1 MKSSARKQ
9 VKAGRKAAADNHAK
23 ASPELFPIVGIGAS
37 AGGLEAFSE
46 LLRHLPEKTGM
57 AFVLVQHLDPK
68 HGSVLQEIL
77 SRTTKIPVTEV
88 VQGMVVQPDHAY
100 VIPANT
106 NLTLKDGRL
115 QLGSRVL
122 TRGQHMPINEFFRSL
137 AESIR
142 QQAIG
147 VILSGTA
154 SDGTEGCR
162 AIKAAGG
169 ITFAQDEKSAKYDSM
184 PRNAVNAGAI
194 DFILSPKDIARQ
206 LGGISQHPYVARV
219 ASPRREGFEGMV
231 GSELNALFGLLREST
246 GVDFTNYKHTT
257 LQRRIRRRMVVH
269 KVEKLKD
276 YLRFI
281 GKKPE
286 ELDELYRDLLIHVTG
301 FFREPEAFVALRKH
315 VYPKLFEGR
324 KPDNPIRVWVA
335 GCSTGEEAYSIAI
348 TLLEYMW
355 VHSRNI
361 SQAATAIQIFATD
374 ISDTALDRA
383 RTGLYTEAAVSE
395 ISADR
400 LKRFFIRLDG
410 GFQVN
415 KSIRDMCIFAKQNLV
430 KDPPFSSL
438 DLVSCRNLLIYLGP
452 VLQRRVIPTLHYA
465 LKPSG
470 YLMLGASENL
480 GGFADHFGLV
490 DKKDK
495 IYQKRKTGARLTTY
509 FANADHLP
517 VKAGDAKLF
526 RELPAAFTVEREVE
540 HLLVNR
546 FVPAS
551 IVVNDQMEIVQFHGK
566 TGAYLQPPAGQPS
579 FSLAKMAREGLLID
593 LRAALNRAKK
603 TNTTVRKEGVRI
615 HSEEGVREVNLEVVP
630 LRGPTAHERFHVVV
644 FQDAGRKPASVE
656 DKGKRGKT
664 VKLVRSTA
672 RDTELLKREM
682 NQLRE
687 QLRSLIEEH
696 ETTREEFKSAHEEV
710 LSANEELQS
719 TNEELETAKEEL
731 QSTNEEL
738 TTLNEE
744 MQNRN
749 AELGSANNDLLNLL
763 GHVDIPVVM
772 VSNDLRIRRFTPPA
786 QKLLNLL
793 PGDIGRRLGQIR
805 PNLDL
810 EDLESLAH
818 EAIRRVT
825 PQERQ
830 VRTREG
836 GWQVLHVRPYKT
848 WDNRIEGAVISLQD
862 VDKLKRSLDQS
873 REYADT
879 IVESAREP
887 ILVLDRELQVTAA
900 NPAFY
905 RTFDVSREET
915 EKRLIYEL
923 GDGQWNIAKLRELLE
938 EIVPRNS
945 RVDDFEMSHDF
956 PHLGLRDML
965 LNARRV
971 EMQPGHPFILLAIED
986 VTEKNREGAA

>member
-1 MKSSARKQ
+1 MKSSPRKQ
-9 VKAGRKAAADNHAK
+9 VKSRRKAAPEDDAK
-23 ASPELFPIVGIGAS
+23 PSSGLFPIVGIGAS

-88 VQGMVVQPDHAY
+88 TQGVVVQPNHAY

-106 NLTLKDGRL
+106 NLTLKNGML

-122 TRGQHMPINEFFRSL
+122 TRGQHMPINDFFRSL
-137 AESIR
+137 AENAG

-169 ITFAQDEKSAKYDSM
+169 ITFAQDEESAKYDSM
-184 PRNAVNAGAI
+184 PRNAVNAGCI
-194 DFILSPKDIARQ
+194 DFILSPKDIARE

-219 ASPRREGFEGMV
+219 VSEVEGSEGMV
-231 GSELNALFGLLREST
+231 GSDLNALFGLLREST

-269 KVEKLKD
+269 KVDKLKD

-335 GCSTGEEAYSIAI
+335 GCSTGEEVYSIAI

-430 KDPPFSSL
+430 KDPPFSNL

-452 VLQRRVIPTLHYA
+452 VLQRRVIPTLHYS
-465 LKPSG
+465 LKPGG
-470 YLMLGASENL
+470 YLVLGSAENL

-495 IYQKRKTGARLTTY
+495 IYQKRRTAARLTTY
-509 FANADHLP
+509 FANSDYLP
-517 VKAGDAKLF
+517 IRADAKQP
-526 RELPAAFTVEREVE
+526 RELPAPFTVEREVE

-551 IVVNDQMEIVQFHGK
+551 IVVNDQLEIVQFHGK
-566 TGAYLQPPAGQPS
+566 TGAYLEPPAGQPS

-593 LRAALNRAKK
+593 LRAALNTAKK
-603 TNTTVRKEGVRI
+603 TNATVRKQGVRI
-615 HSEEGVREVNLEVVP
+615 QSETGTREVNLEVVP
-630 LRGPTAHERFHVVV
+630 LRGPTAHERFYVVV
-644 FQDAGRKPASVE
+644 FQDEARKSAGLE
-656 DKGKRGKT
+656 DKGRTGKT
-664 VKLVRSTA
+664 VKLARSTA
-672 RDTELLKREM
+672 RDTEILKREM

-696 ETTREEFKSAHEEV
+696 ETTTEEFKSAHEEV

-749 AELGSANNDLLNLL
+749 SELGSANNDLLNLL

-793 PGDIGRRLGQIR
+793 PGDIGRRLGEIR
-805 PNLDL
+805 PNLDV

-830 VRTREG
+830 VRTKEG

-862 VDKLKRSLDQS
+862 VDSLKRSLDQT

-879 IVESAREP
+879 IVETAREP
-887 ILVLDRELQVTAA
+887 ILVLNSSLQVTAA

-923 GDGQWNIAKLRELLE
+923 GNGQWNIPGLRELLE
-938 EIVPRNS
+938 EIVPRNC

-956 PHLGLRDML
+956 PRLGTRDML

-971 EMQPGHPFILLAIED
+971 ELQPGHPFILLAIED
-986 VTEKNREGAA
+986 VTEKRREGAA

>member
-9 VKAGRKAAADNHAK
+9 VRPRRKAAVESVTK
-23 ASPELFPIVGIGAS
+23 TSQPTFPIVGIGAS

-46 LLRHLPEKTGM
+46 LLRYLPEKTGM
-57 AFVLVQHLDPK
+57 AFVLVQHLDPR
-68 HGSVLQEIL
+68 HGSALQEIL
-77 SRTTKIPVTEV
+77 SRATKIPVTEV
-88 VQGMVVQPDHAY
+88 SQGIVVQPDHAY
-100 VIPANT
+100 VIPANK
-106 NLTLKDGRL
+106 NLTIQNGKL
-115 QLGSRVL
+115 QLGSRVV
-122 TRGQHMPINEFFRSL
+122 THGQHMPIDSFFRSL
-137 AESIR
+137 AEGSKE
-142 QQAIG
+142 QAIG

-154 SDGTEGCR
+154 SDGTDGCR

-169 ITFAQDEKSAKYDSM
+169 ITFAQDEESAKYDSM
-184 PRNAVNAGAI
+184 PRNAVNAGCI
-194 DFILSPKDIARQ
+194 DFILPPKDIARE
-206 LGGISQHPYVARV
+206 LGGLSQHPYVARAV
-219 ASPRREGFEGMV
+219 SPETEGVEGMV
-231 GSELNALFGLLREST
+231 GSDLNALFGLLRESS

-257 LQRRIRRRMVVH
+257 LHRRIRRRMTVH
-269 KVEKLKD
+269 RVEKLKD

-281 GKKPE
+281 GRNPG

-301 FFREPEAFVALRKH
+301 FFREPEAFMALRKH

-383 RTGLYTEAAVSE
+383 RTGLYTEAAVAD
-395 ISADR
+395 ISGER

-410 GFQVN
+410 GFQIN

-430 KDPPFSSL
+430 KDPPFSNL

-452 VLQRRVIPTLHYA
+452 VLQRRVIPSLHYA
-465 LKPSG
+465 LKPGG

-495 IYQKRKTGARLTTY
+495 IYQKRKTTARLTTY
-509 FANADHLP
+509 FASADYLP
-517 VKAGDAKLF
+517 IRTTESKRSRD
-526 RELPAAFTVEREVE
+526 LPAPFTVEREVE

-551 IVVNDQMEIVQFHGK
+551 IVVNDSMEIVQFHGK
-566 TGAYLQPPAGQPS
+566 TGAYLEPPAGQPS
-579 FSLAKMAREGLLID
+579 FSVAKMAREGLLVD
-593 LRAALNRAKK
+593 LRAALDAAKK
-603 TNTTVRKEGVRI
+603 SNTVVRKEGVHI
-615 HSEEGVREVNLEVVP
+615 QSESGTREISLEVVP
-630 LRGPTAHERFHVVV
+630 LRGPTAQERFYVVV
-644 FQDAGRKPASVE
+644 FQDAVPKPEPAE
-656 DKGKRGKT
+656 ATGKAGKLIK
-664 VKLVRSTA
+664 VSRPA
-672 RDTELLKREM
+672 AQENEHLKRESS
-682 NQLRE
+682 QLRE
-687 QLRSLIEEH
+687 QLRTLIEEH
-696 ETTREEFKSAHEEV
+696 ETTTEEFKAAHEEV

-793 PGDIGRRLGQIR
+793 PGDIGRRLGEIR
-805 PNLDL
+805 PNLDVD
-810 EDLESLAH
+810 DLEALAR
-818 EAIRRVT
+818 EAIRHASTHQR
-825 PQERQ
+825 E
-830 VRTREG
+830 VRTNEG

-862 VDKLKRSLDQS
+862 VDALKRTLDQT

-887 ILVLDRELQVTAA
+887 ILVLNTELQVTAA

-905 RTFDVSREET
+905 RAFEVTPEET
-915 EKRLIYEL
+915 EGRLIYEL
-923 GDGQWNIAKLRELLE
+923 GNAQWNIPKLRELLE
-938 EIVPRNS
+938 DIVPRNS
-945 RVDDFEMSHDF
+945 RVDDFEMSHEF
-956 PHLGLRDML
+956 PHLGSRQML

-971 EMQPGHPFILLAIED
+971 ELHPGHPFILLAIED
-986 VTEKNREGAA
+986 VTQKGREGAA

>member
-1 MKSSARKQ
+1 MKSSPRKQ
-9 VKAGRKAAADNHAK
+9 VKSRRKASAEGDAK
-23 ASPELFPIVGIGAS
+23 TSAGLFPIVGIGAS

-46 LLRHLPEKTGM
+46 LLHHLPEKTGM

-88 VQGMVVQPDHAY
+88 IQGVVVQPDHAY
-100 VIPANT
+100 VIPANA
-106 NLTLKDGRL
+106 NLSIKNGML
-115 QLGSRVL
+115 QLASRML
-122 TRGQHMPINEFFRSL
+122 TRGRHMPIDDFFRSL
-137 AESIR
+137 AENAG

-169 ITFAQDEKSAKYDSM
+169 ITFAQDEESAKYDSM
-184 PRNAVNAGAI
+184 PRNAVNAGCV
-194 DFILSPKDIARQ
+194 DFILSPKDIARE

-219 ASPRREGFEGMV
+219 MSPEVEGFQGMV
-231 GSELNALFGLLREST
+231 GSDLNALFGLLREST

-269 KVEKLKD
+269 KIEKLKE

-281 GKKPE
+281 GRRPE

-335 GCSTGEEAYSIAI
+335 GCSTGEEVYSIAI

-430 KDPPFSSL
+430 KDPPFSNL

-465 LKPSG
+465 LKPG
-470 YLMLGASENL
+470 AYLMLGAAENL

-495 IYQKRKTGARLTTY
+495 IYQKRKTSARLTTY
-509 FANADHLP
+509 FSNADYLP
-517 VKAGDAKLF
+517 IRAGDMKLS
-526 RELPAAFTVEREVE
+526 RELPVAFTVEREVE

-551 IVVNDQMEIVQFHGK
+551 IVVNDQLEIVQFHGK
-566 TGAYLQPPAGQPS
+566 TGAYLEPPAGQPS
-579 FSLAKMAREGLLID
+579 FSLAKMAREGLLVD
-593 LRAALNRAKK
+593 LRTALNTAKK
-603 TNTTVRKEGVRI
+603 TNGTVRKEGVQI
-615 HSEEGVREVNLEVVP
+615 QWEEGTREVNLEIVP
-630 LRGPTAHERFHVVV
+630 LRGPSAHERLYVVV
-644 FQDAGRKPASVE
+644 FQEEGRKPAISE
-656 DKGKRGKT
+656 DKGKAKT
-664 VKLVRSTA
+664 LKVIRSTA
-672 RDTELLKREM
+672 RDAELLKREM
-682 NQLRE
+682 HQLRE
-687 QLRSLIEEH
+687 QLRLLIAEH
-696 ETTREEFKSAHEEV
+696 ETTTEEFKSAHEEV

-749 AELGSANNDLLNLL
+749 SELGSANNDLLNLL

-793 PGDIGRRLGQIR
+793 PGDIGRRLGEIR
-805 PNLDL
+805 PNLDV

-818 EAIRRVT
+818 EAIRRAT
-825 PQERQ
+825 AQERQ
-830 VRTREG
+830 VRTKEG
-836 GWQVLHVRPYKT
+836 GWQMLYVRPYKT

-862 VDKLKRSLDQS
+862 VDSLKRSLDQT

-887 ILVLDRELQVTAA
+887 ILVLDSKLQVTAA

-905 RTFDVSREET
+905 RIFDVSREET

-923 GDGQWNIAKLRELLE
+923 GNGQWNIPRLRELLE

-945 RVDDFEMSHDF
+945 RVDDFEMTHDF
-956 PHLGLRDML
+956 PRLGLREMV

-986 VTEKNREGAA
+986 VTEKRRQGAA

>member
-1 MKSSARKQ
+1 MKSSARKP
-9 VKAGRKAAADNHAK
+9 VKPRRKTAAEHEVK
-23 ASPELFPIVGIGAS
+23 ISSGSFPVVGIGAS

-46 LLRHLPEKTGM
+46 LLRYLPEKTGM
-57 AFVLVQHLDPK
+57 AFVLVQHLDPR
-68 HGSVLQEIL
+68 HGSALQEIL

-88 VQGMVVQPDHAY
+88 SQGVVVQPDHAY

-106 NLTLKDGRL
+106 NLTIKNGML
-115 QLGSRVL
+115 QLGSRVV
-122 TRGQHMPINEFFRSL
+122 THGQHMPINDFFRSL
-137 AESIR
+137 AESAGH
-142 QQAIG
+142 QAIG

-162 AIKAAGG
+162 AIKRAGG
-169 ITFAQDEKSAKYDSM
+169 ITFAQDEESAKYDSM
-184 PRNAVNAGAI
+184 PRNAVNAGCI
-194 DFILSPKDIARQ
+194 DFILSPKDIAHE
-206 LGGISQHPYVARV
+206 LAGISQHPYVARV
-219 ASPRREGFEGMV
+219 VAPETEGAEGMV
-231 GSELNALFGLLREST
+231 GSDLNALFGLLREST

-257 LQRRIRRRMVVH
+257 LHRRIRRRMAVH

-281 GKKPE
+281 GKNPP

-315 VYPKLFEGR
+315 VYPKFFEGR

-395 ISADR
+395 ISAER

-410 GFQVN
+410 GFQIN

-430 KDPPFSSL
+430 KDPPFSNL

-452 VLQRRVIPTLHYA
+452 VLQRRVIPSLHYA
-465 LKPSG
+465 LKPGG

-495 IYQKRKTGARLTTY
+495 IYQKRKTTARLATY
-509 FANADHLP
+509 FA
-517 VKAGDAKLF
+517 AGDYLPIRTADSKLS
-526 RELPAAFTVEREVE
+526 RALPAAFTVEREVE

-551 IVVNDQMEIVQFHGK
+551 IVVNDSMEIVQFHGK
-566 TGAYLQPPAGQPS
+566 TGAYLEPPAGQPS
-579 FSLAKMAREGLLID
+579 FNVAKMAREGLLVD
-593 LRAALNRAKK
+593 LRAALDAAKK
-603 TNTTVRKEGVRI
+603 TNATVRKEGVQI
-615 HSEEGVREVNLEVVP
+615 QSGAGPREISIEVVP
-630 LRGPTAHERFHVVV
+630 LRGPSAHERFYVVV
-644 FQDAGRKPASVE
+644 FQDAVRRPEVLANGRKG
-656 DKGKRGKT
+656 GKIVNAART
-664 VKLVRSTA
+664 VPQE
-672 RDTELLKREM
+672 TEHLKRESS
-682 NQLRE
+682 QLRE

-696 ETTREEFKSAHEEV
+696 ETMAEEFKAAHEEV

-793 PGDIGRRLGQIR
+793 PGDIGRRLGEIR
-805 PNLDL
+805 PNLDVD
-810 EDLESLAH
+810 DLEALAR
-818 EAIRRVT
+818 EAIRHASSQQR
-825 PQERQ
+825 E
-830 VRTREG
+830 VRTNEG
-836 GWQVLHVRPYKT
+836 GWQMLHVRPYKT

-862 VDKLKRSLDQS
+862 VDALKRTLDQT

-887 ILVLDRELQVTAA
+887 FLVLNTQLEITAA

-905 RTFDVSREET
+905 RAFEVTPEET
-915 EKRLIYEL
+915 EGRLIYEL
-923 GDGQWNIAKLRELLE
+923 GNGQWNVPKLRELLE

-956 PHLGLRDML
+956 PHLGSREML

-971 EMQPGHPFILLAIED
+971 ELQPGHPFILLAIED
-986 VTEKNREGAA
+986 VTQKSREGAA

>member
-1 MKSSARKQ
+1 MKSSPRKQ
-9 VKAGRKAAADNHAK
+9 VKSRRKASAEGDAK
-23 ASPELFPIVGIGAS
+23 TSAGLFPIVGIGAS

-46 LLRHLPEKTGM
+46 LLHHLPEKTGM

-88 VQGMVVQPDHAY
+88 IQGVVVQPDHAY
-100 VIPANT
+100 VIPANA
-106 NLTLKDGRL
+106 NLSIKNGML
-115 QLGSRVL
+115 QLASRML
-122 TRGQHMPINEFFRSL
+122 TRGRHMPIDDFFRSL
-137 AESIR
+137 AENAG

-169 ITFAQDEKSAKYDSM
+169 ITFAQDEESAKYDSM
-184 PRNAVNAGAI
+184 PRNAVNAGCV
-194 DFILSPKDIARQ
+194 DFILSPKDIARE

-219 ASPRREGFEGMV
+219 MSPEVEGFQGMV
-231 GSELNALFGLLREST
+231 GSDLNALFGLLREST

-269 KVEKLKD
+269 KIEKLKE

-281 GKKPE
+281 GRRPE

-335 GCSTGEEAYSIAI
+335 GCSTGEEVYSIAI

-430 KDPPFSSL
+430 KDPPFSNL

-465 LKPSG
+465 LKPG
-470 YLMLGASENL
+470 AYLMLGAAENL

-495 IYQKRKTGARLTTY
+495 IYQKRKTSARLTTY
-509 FANADHLP
+509 FSNADYLP
-517 VKAGDAKLF
+517 IRAGDMKLS
-526 RELPAAFTVEREVE
+526 RELPVAFTVEREVE

-551 IVVNDQMEIVQFHGK
+551 IVVNDQLEIVQFHGK
-566 TGAYLQPPAGQPS
+566 TGAYLEPPAGQPS
-579 FSLAKMAREGLLID
+579 FSLAKMAREGLLVD
-593 LRAALNRAKK
+593 LRTALNTAKK
-603 TNTTVRKEGVRI
+603 TNGTVRKEGVQI
-615 HSEEGVREVNLEVVP
+615 QWEEGTREVNLEIVP
-630 LRGPTAHERFHVVV
+630 LRGPSAHERLYVVV
-644 FQDAGRKPASVE
+644 FQEEGCKPAISE
-656 DKGKRGKT
+656 DKGKAKT
-664 VKLVRSTA
+664 LKVIRSTA
-672 RDTELLKREM
+672 RDAELLKREM
-682 NQLRE
+682 HQLRE
-687 QLRSLIEEH
+687 QLRLLIAEH
-696 ETTREEFKSAHEEV
+696 ETTTEEFKSAHEEV

-749 AELGSANNDLLNLL
+749 SELGSANNDLLNLL

-793 PGDIGRRLGQIR
+793 PGDIGRRLGEIR
-805 PNLDL
+805 PNLDV

-818 EAIRRVT
+818 EAIRRAT
-825 PQERQ
+825 AQERQ
-830 VRTREG
+830 VRTKEG
-836 GWQVLHVRPYKT
+836 GWQMLYVRPYKT

-862 VDKLKRSLDQS
+862 VDSLKRSLDQT

-887 ILVLDRELQVTAA
+887 ILVLDSKLQVTAA

-905 RTFDVSREET
+905 RIFDVSREET

-923 GDGQWNIAKLRELLE
+923 GNGQWNIPRLRELLE

-945 RVDDFEMSHDF
+945 RVDDFEMTHDF
-956 PHLGLRDML
+956 PRLGLREMV

-986 VTEKNREGAA
+986 VTEKRRQGAA

>member
-1 MKSSARKQ
+1 
-9 VKAGRKAAADNHAK
+9 
-23 ASPELFPIVGIGAS
+23 
-37 AGGLEAFSE
+37 
-46 LLRHLPEKTGM
+46 
-57 AFVLVQHLDPK
+57 
-68 HGSVLQEIL
+68 
-77 SRTTKIPVTEV
+77 
-88 VQGMVVQPDHAY
+88 
-100 VIPANT
+100 
-106 NLTLKDGRL
+106 
-115 QLGSRVL
+115 
-122 TRGQHMPINEFFRSL
+122 
-137 AESIR
+137 
-142 QQAIG
+142 
-147 VILSGTA
+147 
-154 SDGTEGCR
+154 
-162 AIKAAGG
+162 
-169 ITFAQDEKSAKYDSM
+169 
-184 PRNAVNAGAI
+184 
-194 DFILSPKDIARQ
+194 
-206 LGGISQHPYVARV
+206 
-219 ASPRREGFEGMV
+219 
-231 GSELNALFGLLREST
+231 
-246 GVDFTNYKHTT
+246 
-257 LQRRIRRRMVVH
+257 
-269 KVEKLKD
+269 
-276 YLRFI
+276 
-281 GKKPE
+281 
-286 ELDELYRDLLIHVTG
+286 
-301 FFREPEAFVALRKH
+301 
-315 VYPKLFEGR
+315 
-324 KPDNPIRVWVA
+324 
-335 GCSTGEEAYSIAI
+335 
-348 TLLEYMW
+348 MW

-400 LKRFFIRLDG
+400 LKRFFVRLDG
-410 GFQVN
+410 GFQIN

-430 KDPPFSSL
+430 KDPPFSNL

-465 LKPSG
+465 LKPGG

-495 IYQKRKTGARLTTY
+495 LYQKRKTAARLTTY
-509 FANADHLP
+509 FANAEYLP
-517 VKAGDAKLF
+517 MKAGDAKMP
-526 RELPAAFTVEREVE
+526 RELPASFTVEREVE
-540 HLLVNR
+540 HLLVSR

-566 TGAYLQPPAGQPS
+566 TGAYLEPPAGQPS
-579 FSLAKMAREGLLID
+579 FSLAKMAREGLLVD
-593 LRAALNRAKK
+593 LRAALNTAKK
-603 TNTTVRKEGVRI
+603 TNATVRKEGVQI
-615 HSEEGVREVNLEVVP
+615 QSEEGVCEVGLEVVP
-630 LRGPTAHERFHVVV
+630 LRGPTAHERFYVVV

-656 DKGKRGKT
+656 SKGKDGKT
-664 VKLVRSTA
+664 VKAVRSTA
-672 RDTELLKREM
+672 RDTELLKRET

-696 ETTREEFKSAHEEV
+696 ETTAEEFKSAHEEV

-793 PGDIGRRLGQIR
+793 PGDVGRRLGEIR

-830 VRTREG
+830 VRTKEG
-836 GWQVLHVRPYKT
+836 GWQMLRVRPYKT

-862 VDKLKRSLDQS
+862 VDTLKRTLDQT
-873 REYADT
+873 RVYADT

-887 ILVLDRELQVTAA
+887 IVVLDAKLQVTAA

-905 RTFDVSREET
+905 RAFDVSREET
-915 EKRLIYEL
+915 ERRLIYEL
-923 GDGQWNIAKLRELLE
+923 GDGQWNIPKLRELLE

-945 RVDDFEMSHDF
+945 RVDDFQMNHDF
-956 PHLGLRDML
+956 PHIGQRQML

-986 VTEKNREGAA
+986 VTEKSREGAA

>member
-9 VKAGRKAAADNHAK
+9 VKSRRKSTAENDTK
-23 ASPELFPIVGIGAS
+23 ASSGLFPIVGIGAS

-46 LLRHLPEKTGM
+46 LLRYLPEKTGM

-68 HGSVLQEIL
+68 HGSALQEIL
-77 SRTTKIPVTEV
+77 ARTTKIPVTEV
-88 VQGMVVQPDHAY
+88 TQGVVVQPDHAY

-106 NLTLKDGRL
+106 SLTIKNGLL

-122 TRGQHMPINEFFRSL
+122 THGQHMPINDFFRSL
-137 AESIR
+137 AENAG

-162 AIKAAGG
+162 AIKAVGG
-169 ITFAQDEKSAKYDSM
+169 ITFAQDEESAKYDSM
-184 PRNAVNAGAI
+184 PRNAVNAGCI
-194 DFILSPKDIARQ
+194 DFILPPRDIARE
-206 LGGISQHPYVARV
+206 LAGISQHPYVARV
-219 ASPRREGFEGMV
+219 VSPEMESVDGMV
-231 GSELNALFGLLREST
+231 GSDLNALFGLLRDST

-257 LQRRIRRRMVVH
+257 LYRRIRRRMSVH

-281 GKKPE
+281 GRKPE

-383 RTGLYTEAAVSE
+383 RTGLYAEAAVAE
-395 ISADR
+395 ISAER
-400 LKRFFIRLDG
+400 LKRFFVRLDG
-410 GFQVN
+410 GFQIN

-430 KDPPFSSL
+430 KDPPFSNL

-452 VLQRRVIPTLHYA
+452 VLQRRVIPSLHYA
-465 LKPSG
+465 LKPGG

-495 IYQKRKTGARLTTY
+495 IYQKRKTTARLTTY
-509 FANADHLP
+509 FANADYLP
-517 VKAGDAKLF
+517 IRTGDLKLT
-526 RELPAAFTVEREVE
+526 RELPAPFTVEREVE

-566 TGAYLQPPAGQPS
+566 TGAYLEPPAGQPS
-579 FSLAKMAREGLLID
+579 FSVAKMAREGLLVD
-593 LRAALNRAKK
+593 LRAALDAAKK
-603 TNTTVRKEGVRI
+603 TNATVRKDGVHIQSEG
-615 HSEEGVREVNLEVVP
+615 GPREISLEVVP
-630 LRGPTAHERFHVVV
+630 LRGPTAQERFYVVV
-644 FQDAGRKPASVE
+644 FQDAVGKQEVGE
-656 DKGKRGKT
+656 DKGKAGKM
-664 VKLVRSTA
+664 VKVA
-672 RDTELLKREM
+672 RAAAPEAELLKRET

-696 ETTREEFKSAHEEV
+696 ETTTEEFKSAHEEV

-793 PGDIGRRLGQIR
+793 PGDIGRRLGEIR
-805 PNLDL
+805 PNLDV
-810 EDLESLAH
+810 EDLETLAR
-818 EAIRRVT
+818 EAIRHAA
-825 PQERQ
+825 PQERE
-830 VRTREG
+830 VRTNEG
-836 GWQVLHVRPYKT
+836 GWQLLHVRPYKT

-862 VDKLKRSLDQS
+862 VDALKRTLDQT

-887 ILVLDRELQVTAA
+887 ILVLDTKLQVSGA

-905 RTFDVSREET
+905 RAFEVTPEET
-915 EKRLIYEL
+915 ERRLIYEL
-923 GDGQWNIAKLRELLE
+923 GNGQWNIPRLRELLE
-938 EIVPRNS
+938 EIIPQNS

-956 PHLGLRDML
+956 PHLGPREML

-971 EMQPGHPFILLAIED
+971 ELQPGHPFILLAIED
-986 VTEKNREGAA
+986 VTQKSREGAA

>member
-1 MKSSARKQ
+1 MKSSPRKQ
-9 VKAGRKAAADNHAK
+9 VKSRRKATAEDDAK
-23 ASPELFPIVGIGAS
+23 PSSGLFPIVGIGAS

-88 VQGMVVQPDHAY
+88 TQGVVVQPDHAY

-106 NLTLKDGRL
+106 NLTLKNGML
-115 QLGSRVL
+115 ELGSRVL
-122 TRGQHMPINEFFRSL
+122 TRGQHMPINAFFRSL
-137 AESIR
+137 AESAR

-169 ITFAQDEKSAKYDSM
+169 ITFAQDEESAKYDSM
-184 PRNAVNAGAI
+184 PRNAVNAGCI
-194 DFILSPKDIARQ
+194 DFILSPKDIARE

-219 ASPRREGFEGMV
+219 VSPEMEGFEGMV

-324 KPDNPIRVWVA
+324 KPDSPIRVWVA
-335 GCSTGEEAYSIAI
+335 GCSTGEEVYSIAI

-395 ISADR
+395 ISAER

-430 KDPPFSSL
+430 KDPPFSNL

-465 LKPSG
+465 LKPGG
-470 YLMLGASENL
+470 YLMLGSAENL

-495 IYQKRKTGARLTTY
+495 IYQKRRTSARLTTY
-509 FANADHLP
+509 FANSDYLP
-517 VKAGDAKLF
+517 IRAGDAKQP
-526 RELPAAFTVEREVE
+526 RELPAPFTVEREVE

-551 IVVNDQMEIVQFHGK
+551 IVVNDQLEIVQFHGK
-566 TGAYLQPPAGQPS
+566 TGAYLEPPAGQPS
-579 FSLAKMAREGLLID
+579 FSLAKMAREGLLVD
-593 LRAALNRAKK
+593 LRAALNTAKK
-603 TNTTVRKEGVRI
+603 TNATVRKEGVQI
-615 HSEEGVREVNLEVVP
+615 LSETGTREVGLEVVP
-630 LRGPTAHERFHVVV
+630 LRGPSAQERFYVVV
-644 FQDAGRKPASVE
+644 FQDEVRKSVLE
-656 DKGKRGKT
+656 GKGKAGKT
-664 VKLVRSTA
+664 VKIARSTA

-696 ETTREEFKSAHEEV
+696 ETTTEEFKSAHEEV

-793 PGDIGRRLGQIR
+793 PGDIGRRLGEIR
-805 PNLDL
+805 PNLDV
-810 EDLESLAH
+810 EDLESLAR
-818 EAIRRVT
+818 EAIRCVT
-825 PQERQ
+825 SQERQ
-830 VRTREG
+830 VRTKEG
-836 GWQVLHVRPYKT
+836 GWQMLHVRPYKT

-862 VDKLKRSLDQS
+862 VDKLKRSLDQT

-887 ILVLDRELQVTAA
+887 ILVLNSSLQVAAA

-905 RTFDVSREET
+905 RTFDVSRDET

-923 GDGQWNIAKLRELLE
+923 GNGQWNIPRLRELLE
-938 EIVPRNS
+938 EIVPQNT

-956 PHLGLRDML
+956 PHLGSRDMV

-971 EMQPGHPFILLAIED
+971 ELQPGNAFILLAIED
-986 VTEKNREGAA
+986 VTEKSRQGVA

>member
-1 MKSSARKQ
+1 
-9 VKAGRKAAADNHAK
+9 
-23 ASPELFPIVGIGAS
+23 
-37 AGGLEAFSE
+37 
-46 LLRHLPEKTGM
+46 
-57 AFVLVQHLDPK
+57 
-68 HGSVLQEIL
+68 
-77 SRTTKIPVTEV
+77 
-88 VQGMVVQPDHAY
+88 
-100 VIPANT
+100 
-106 NLTLKDGRL
+106 
-115 QLGSRVL
+115 
-122 TRGQHMPINEFFRSL
+122 
-137 AESIR
+137 
-142 QQAIG
+142 
-147 VILSGTA
+147 
-154 SDGTEGCR
+154 
-162 AIKAAGG
+162 
-169 ITFAQDEKSAKYDSM
+169 
-184 PRNAVNAGAI
+184 
-194 DFILSPKDIARQ
+194 
-206 LGGISQHPYVARV
+206 
-219 ASPRREGFEGMV
+219 
-231 GSELNALFGLLREST
+231 
-246 GVDFTNYKHTT
+246 
-257 LQRRIRRRMVVH
+257 
-269 KVEKLKD
+269 
-276 YLRFI
+276 
-281 GKKPE
+281 
-286 ELDELYRDLLIHVTG
+286 
-301 FFREPEAFVALRKH
+301 
-315 VYPKLFEGR
+315 
-324 KPDNPIRVWVA
+324 
-335 GCSTGEEAYSIAI
+335 
-348 TLLEYMW
+348 MW

-400 LKRFFIRLDG
+400 LKRFFVRLDG
-410 GFQVN
+410 GFQIN

-430 KDPPFSSL
+430 KDPPFSNL

-465 LKPSG
+465 LKPGG

-495 IYQKRKTGARLTTY
+495 LYQKRKTAARLTTY
-509 FANADHLP
+509 FANAEYLP
-517 VKAGDAKLF
+517 MKAGDAKMP
-526 RELPAAFTVEREVE
+526 RELPASFTVEREVE
-540 HLLVNR
+540 HLLVSR

-566 TGAYLQPPAGQPS
+566 TGAYLEPPAGQPS
-579 FSLAKMAREGLLID
+579 FSLAKMAREGLLVD
-593 LRAALNRAKK
+593 LRAALNTAKK
-603 TNTTVRKEGVRI
+603 TNATVRKEGVQI
-615 HSEEGVREVNLEVVP
+615 QSEEGVCEVGLEVVP
-630 LRGPTAHERFHVVV
+630 LRGPTAHERFYVVV

-656 DKGKRGKT
+656 SKGKGGKT
-664 VKLVRSTA
+664 VKAVRSTA
-672 RDTELLKREM
+672 RDTELLKRET

-696 ETTREEFKSAHEEV
+696 ETTAEEFKSAHEEV

-793 PGDIGRRLGQIR
+793 PGDVGRRLGEIR

-830 VRTREG
+830 VRTKEG
-836 GWQVLHVRPYKT
+836 GWQMLRVRPYKT

-862 VDKLKRSLDQS
+862 VDTLKRTLDQT
-873 REYADT
+873 RVYADT

-887 ILVLDRELQVTAA
+887 IVVLDAKLQVTAA

-905 RTFDVSREET
+905 RAFDVSREET
-915 EKRLIYEL
+915 ERRLIYEL
-923 GDGQWNIAKLRELLE
+923 GDGQWNIPKLRELLE

-945 RVDDFEMSHDF
+945 RVDDFQMNHDF
-956 PHLGLRDML
+956 PHIGQRQML

-986 VTEKNREGAA
+986 VTEKSREGAA